1 MLLQLKREN
10 KGLKERLA
18 AAERYHAAGKEAGDN
33 NTSSLVHKLPGILS
47 SFVSWVRSPSSIKL
61 LNCEVN

>member
-18 AAERYHAAGKEAGDN
+18 AAERSHAAGKEAGDN
-33 NTSSLVHKLPGILS
+33 NTSSLVHELPGILS
-47 SFVSWVRSPSSIKL
+47 SFVSWVRSLSSIKL
-61 LNCEVN
+61 LNCDVN

>member
-18 AAERYHAAGKEAGDN
+18 AAERCHAAGKEAGDN

-47 SFVSWVRSPSSIKL
+47 SFVSWVRSLSSIKL